1 MDNNETLLTQEGLE
15 ELKTEIEEL
24 KVNRRKEV
32 AEKIREA
39 LAFGDISENSEYDE
53 AKNEQ
58 ADVERRI
65 AKLEHMI
72 KNARII
78 QDNDDDSGIIN
89 VGSRVKVEDLEFNEE
104 MEYKIVGSAE
114 ADPFKGKISNVSPLG
129 KNLIGKKPGETV
141 VVETPDGGNVEYKIL
156 NIN

>member
-15 ELKTEIEEL
+15 ELKNEIEDL
-24 KVNRRKEV
+24 KVNKRKEV
-32 AEKIREA
+32 AEKIKEA

-58 ADVERRI
+58 AEVERRI
-65 AKLEHMI
+65 AKLENMI

-78 QDNDDDSGIIN
+78 QDSKDKTDIIN
-89 VGSRVKVEDLEFNEE
+89 VGSSVKIEDLEFNEE

-141 VVETPDGGNVEYKIL
+141 SVPTPDGGTVEYKIL

>member
-1 MDNNETLLTQEGLE
+1 MENNETLLTQEGLE
-15 ELKTEIEEL
+15 ELKNEIEDL
-24 KVNRRKEV
+24 KVNKRKEI
-32 AEKIREA
+32 AGKIKEA

-58 ADVERRI
+58 AEVERRI
-65 AKLEHMI
+65 AKLENMI

-78 QDNDDDSGIIN
+78 QDTNDKTGIIN

-141 VVETPDGGNVEYKIL
+141 AVPTPDGGTVEYKIL